1 MSNYVIETDFKNVTG
16 VDTSSFAKKTGLAS
30 LKSNVNKLDI
40 DKLKNVQFHLS
51 NLKIKVDKLDANK
64 LVPLPVDVRKLSDAV
79 KNHVVM
85 LNNVNNVNKV
95 NNVSGIKKLC

>member
-16 VDTSSFAKKTGLAS
+16 VDTFSFAKKPGLAS
-30 LKSNVNKLDI
+30 SKSNVNKLDI
-40 DKLKNVQFHLS
+40 AKLKNVQFHLS

-64 LVPLPVDVRKLSDAV
+64 LVPLPVDISKLSDAV
-79 KNHVVM
+79 KNHVVI